1 MEPSRLDCT
10 CSISSHRRMY
20 RYMDS
25 SLSFPLRWRPAIP
38 RLVVKPP
45 EPLAL
50 GEHRAALAP
59 RAGID
64 RVERRVGRAVGLVA
78 SDWRMSN
85 GSAWNAAPDSLWM
98 HLPSS
103 ISTSPM

>member
-1 MEPSRLDCT
+1 VVTRSGAERHGMGDRAAWCALRRSSCMEPSRLDCA

-25 SLSFPLRWRPAIP
+25 SLSFPLRLRPASP

-64 RVERRVGRAVGLVA
+64 
-78 SDWRMSN
+78 
-85 GSAWNAAPDSLWM
+85 
-98 HLPSS
+98 
-103 ISTSPM
+103 